1 LPIGAYREEA
11 DFILELWEK
20 NYFSWISRIVD
31 SLRLTIAGY
40 VCRRSNCDGRK
51 SGRRIRSIL
60 RIAGYWMNK
69 ALHLPGFG

>member
-31 SLRLTIAGY
+31 FLRFAIAGY
-40 VCRRSNCDGRK
+40 VCRRRSCD
-51 SGRRIRSIL
+51 
-60 RIAGYWMNK
+60 
-69 ALHLPGFG
+69 